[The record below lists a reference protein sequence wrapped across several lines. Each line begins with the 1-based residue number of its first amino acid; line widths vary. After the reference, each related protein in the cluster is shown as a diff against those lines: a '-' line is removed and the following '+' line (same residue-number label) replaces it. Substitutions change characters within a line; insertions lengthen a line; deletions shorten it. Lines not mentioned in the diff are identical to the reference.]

1 MNFKFFPGD
10 SMVKNPSA
18 MQEMQVWSLDQEDP
32 LEEDMATHSN
42 ILVGKIPRT
51 AESGGLQL
59 IGLQRFRRDKVNDQR
74 KAQYINFKK

>member
-1 MNFKFFPGD
+1 
-10 SMVKNPSA
+10 
-18 MQEMQVWSLDQEDP
+18 
-32 LEEDMATHSN
+32 MATHSD